1 MGTNHCQFSS
11 CATVHYRPYESRKV
25 RWRYGA
31 EPWQEYIGA
40 DDYSITPT
48 FNRVVL
54 WEWQYDMGYSI
65 LSYGLVIPSSPSQGC
80 NGSLGQLSR
89 CARRYE
95 NPQVVFTPER
105 IQAGFYPPIYKYRIS
120 DFAQADLPCS
130 NAALNYLP
138 LLCTRPEGYRKV
150 EIFAHKTASSP
161 NPEWIT
167 GWLGTRNYTPGYM
180 LQVPSGGEY
189 PVVYNPATN
198 KYVGVLPSGAGWG
211 YFNFV
216 PTANVAPTAYLLK
229 IFKNGQKVYQQ
240 TRTTSPNVEIIPCS
254 LSSISKAI
262 KIKKLPFLQRID
274 VVPYGYNYVI
284 PDPNG
289 QSITTTYDIPPECLT
304 IWNVPFNLPSAYGNI
319 SDGGLSIPLSFIYIG
334 QICSAPGCPPPA
346 YEVICD
352 CCQVCPDG
360 TCPIECGDEICCY
373 NDYGVS
379 VQTIPKSDFCGGAI
393 HEL

>member
-1 MGTNHCQFSS
+1 MSNSHCITSA
-11 CATVHYRPYESRKV
+11 CATVNYRNYLTGKI
-25 RWRYGA
+25 RWRYGTN
-31 EPWQEYIGA
+31 PWQEYIGA

-65 LSYGLVIPSSPSQGC
+65 LSHGLFIPSNPSQGC
-80 NGSLGQLSR
+80 NGSLGQLSL

-120 DFAQADLPCS
+120 DFVQADLPCS
-130 NAALNYLP
+130 NGGLNYSP
-138 LLCTRPEGYRKV
+138 LLCTRPKGYRKV

-198 KYVGVLPSGAGWG
+198 RYVGVLPSGAGWG

-229 IFKNGQKVYQQ
+229 IFKNGQQVYQQ
-240 TRTTSPNVEIIPCS
+240 TSSTIPIVEVIPCS
-254 LSSISKAI
+254 LSQDLKTFKIYKTPYLDRVDVVDKAI
-262 KIKKLPFLQRID
+262 NQIYLP
-274 VVPYGYNYVI
+274 PSNSPVI
-284 PDPNG
+284 EVKPL
-289 QSITTTYDIPPECLT
+289 PPECL
-304 IWNVPFNLPSAYGNI
+304 NVYLTYILAPGLIAEYIPSFGYN
-319 SDGGLSIPLSFIYIG
+319 PYQFIT
-334 QICSAPGCPPPA
+334 QICSSVGCPPPS

-352 CCQVCPDG
+352 DCCEKCPAG
-360 TCPIECGDEICCY
+360 TCAIECGGQICCY
-373 NDYGVS
+373 NSQGIS
-379 VQTIPKSDFCGGAI
+379 VKSIALNNYCGS
-393 HEL
+393 